1 MVIFNNEQIKANY
14 FIIKSTNSFSSFR
27 HLSLESNPVSVMHVH
42 LKVDLVAVPAKLI
55 NTLVLGI
62 FIAL

>member
-27 HLSLESNPVSVMHVH
+27 HSVMHVH